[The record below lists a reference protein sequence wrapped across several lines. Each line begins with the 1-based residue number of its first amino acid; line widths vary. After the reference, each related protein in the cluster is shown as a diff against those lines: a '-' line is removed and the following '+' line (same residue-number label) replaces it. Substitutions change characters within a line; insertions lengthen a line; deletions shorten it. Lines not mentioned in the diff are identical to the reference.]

1 MKNVMEFNSNNLLS
15 FVNSASSNI
24 QEALNKAP
32 KRRRNVTVKKFV
44 ENRVTKRLDSSRR
57 VRTNFNRSKSAQ
69 LKRPVTST
77 VVPATVLPM
86 LQHSTTCPEFNTQD
100 LPPVSTTQSAGLP
113 TSAYS
118 TTITPSSHYAAPEP
132 SNVCLPPQQSSA
144 QAQPIDPELESLLS
158 ELEGSLSRHGSF
170 DSVCTGTLSSTP
182 PINTLETQVC
192 FGEQMFSPYSDY
204 SDELDSA
211 YCSPVEPESTRVSYN
226 SSPMPSWVEVAD
238 MLPAVTSSCM
248 QDMEMVSSRCN
259 WENTPLITTT
269 ATSTSSSS
277 LSSVYDQGPPMTPT
291 VSQLLQQY
299 NQY

>member
-1 MKNVMEFNSNNLLS
+1 MEFNSNNLLS

-57 VRTNFNRSKSAQ
+57 VRTSFNRSKSAQ
-69 LKRPVTST
+69 LKRSATTT
-77 VVPATVLPM
+77 VAPATVIPM
-86 LQHSTTCPEFNTQD
+86 LQHSTTCPEFNSPD
-100 LPPVSTTQSAGLP
+100 PLPLPPVQSAGLP
-113 TSAYS
+113 TSAYP
-118 TTITPSSHYAAPEP
+118 TTATPSSLYAAAAPEP
-132 SNVCLPPQQSSA
+132 SNVCLSPQQP
-144 QAQPIDPELESLLS
+144 AQPIDPELESLLS

-182 PINTLETQVC
+182 PINNLETQVYL
-192 FGEQMFSPYSDY
+192 GEQMFSPYSDY

-211 YCSPVEPESTRVSYN
+211 YCSPVEAESTRVSYN

-259 WENTPLITTT
+259 WESTPLITTT